1 MRIITRYLLSEIL
14 GFFFVIILA
23 FSVVLVSIRM
33 LRFTDLIFN
42 KGVEAFQIAKVFI
55 SVLPPFLEIAL
66 PLSAL
71 LAVLLAVSRLS
82 SDSELIV
89 LRGSGIKFI
98 TLTIPV
104 AIFASIVFIFHS
116 FTSLY
121 LKPSGVTLLQ
131 QTLFEIARSRTTAGI
146 DPGVFSELGALTLY
160 ASEID
165 YNTGV
170 LSKVL
175 LEDKRGET
183 SKIINAQTG
192 RIVSDSKTRTLSFLL
207 EDGSI
212 HEIIEGAYLLTDFE
226 QNQIITDTEELYSGQ
241 EATRGQQST
250 EMPLREIR
258 ANLNELSTRII
269 NQDITSDSRSPS
281 ELELRTNWRLISL
294 DELNKRFNRLSVELT
309 KRFMSPLP
317 AIFFPFLGLVLG
329 VFSPRHNR
337 SWGLSL
343 SIGLGLLCFALY
355 FGFVTIGTAF
365 AESGKMLPWVVF
377 LVPSILGILAA
388 VYCIK
393 LLNSERVNSIVDLI
407 LERK

>member
-1 MRIITRYLLSEIL
+1 MKIITRYLLSEIL
-14 GFFFVIILA
+14 GFFFVILLA
-23 FSVVLVSIRM
+23 FSVVLVSVRM

-42 KGVEAFQIAKVFI
+42 KGVEALQIVKVFI

-98 TLTIPV
+98 TLTVPV
-104 AIFASIVFIFHS
+104 AIFASLIFVLHS

-121 LKPSGVTLLQ
+121 LKPAGVSLLQ

-165 YNTGV
+165 YSTGQ
-170 LSKVL
+170 LSKVI
-175 LEDKRGET
+175 LEDKRAET
-183 SKIINAQTG
+183 PKIINAQRG
-192 RIVSDSKTRTLSFLL
+192 RIVSDSRTRTLSFLL

-212 HEIIEGAYLLTDFE
+212 HEIVEGAYLLTDFE

-241 EATRGQQST
+241 EATRGQQTT
-250 EMPLREIR
+250 EMPIKELKG
-258 ANLNELSTRII
+258 NLNELNSRIET
-269 NQDITSDSRSPS
+269 QDITSDIRPPS
-281 ELELRTNWRLISL
+281 ALEQKTNWRLTSL
-294 DELNKRFNRLSVELT
+294 DELNKRYNRLRVELN
-309 KRFMSPLP
+309 KRFLSPLP

-343 SIGLGLLCFALY
+343 SIGLGLICFAIY
-355 FGFVTIGTAF
+355 FGAITIGTAF
-365 AESGKMLPWVVF
+365 AESGKLIPWSVF
-377 LVPSILGILAA
+377 VVPSIIGA
-388 VYCIK
+388 VITYYFVS
-393 LLNSERVNSIVDLI
+393 LLNSEKVSSIVDLI
-407 LERK
+407 LEKR

>member
-1 MRIITRYLLSEIL
+1 MKIITRYLLTEIL

-23 FSVVLVSIRM
+23 FSLVLVSIRM
-33 LRFTDLIFN
+33 LKFTDLIFN

-71 LAVLLAVSRLS
+71 VAVLLALSRLS

-89 LRGSGIKFI
+89 LRGSGVRFI
-98 TLTIPV
+98 TLTVPV
-104 AIFASIVFIFHS
+104 TIFAGFVFVFHC

-121 LKPSGVTLLQ
+121 LKPTGVTLLQ

-165 YNTGV
+165 YNTGM

-183 SKIINAQTG
+183 PKIINAQTG
-192 RIVSDSKTRTLSFLL
+192 RIVSDPKTRTLSFLL

-212 HEIIEGAYLLTDFE
+212 HEIIDGAYLLTDFE
-226 QNQIITDTEELYSGQ
+226 HNQIITDTEELYSGQ
-241 EATRGQQST
+241 EAARGQQTT
-250 EMPLREIR
+250 EMSLKEIR
-258 ANLNELSTRII
+258 DNLNELNTRKVS
-269 NQDITSDSRSPS
+269 QDITIESRSPS
-281 ELELRTNWRLISL
+281 MLELKTNWRLVSL
-294 DELNKRFNRLSVELT
+294 EEINKRLNKLSVELT
-309 KRFMSPLP
+309 RRFMSPLP
-317 AIFFPFLGLVLG
+317 SIFFPFLGLVLG

-343 SIGLGLLCFALY
+343 SIGLGLLCFAIY
-355 FGFVTIGTAF
+355 FGCVTIGTAF
-365 AESGKMLPWVVF
+365 AESGRLAPWIVFSLPS
-377 LVPSILGILAA
+377 LLGIIVSIYA
-388 VYCIK
+388 IS
-393 LLNSERVNSIVDLI
+393 LLNSERVNSIVDLV